1 MKGRIV
7 MAALL
12 LPALLAGCGS
22 ANGLKPPASAAAAA
36 KPYGATRTP
45 TPTELLTPSNQARTE
60 RSDELLKKSERRRGD
75 DFDLPPS

>member
-1 MKGRIV
+1 MKARIV

-12 LPALLAGCGS
+12 LTGCGS
-22 ANGLKPPASAAAAA
+22 ATGLKPPVGAEAAP

-75 DFDLPPS
+75 DFDLPPSS